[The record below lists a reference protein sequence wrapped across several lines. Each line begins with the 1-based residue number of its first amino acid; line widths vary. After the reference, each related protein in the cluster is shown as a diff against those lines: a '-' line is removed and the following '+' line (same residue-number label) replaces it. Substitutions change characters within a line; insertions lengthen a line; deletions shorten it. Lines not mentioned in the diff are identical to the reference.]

1 MRPPLTVARVS
12 ADTDN
17 QLLREQLEGFHTSKR
32 LAELYLSPVGGKFDA
47 AHLREINRRI
57 FQDLPAAGFPEVTPG
72 EYRKPVPA
80 GQDWIKN
87 RSLEGMPVGSHVAY
101 STMDKA
107 SIARLDKTLAG
118 IDVDQLSK
126 LKTGP
131 FVQAIGKLYTE
142 LDYLHPFPDGNSRTL
157 REFTRELAEACGYNI
172 DWTRFARSAGGRN
185 VLYIARDL
193 SVNELAEP
201 MLRSDKTRQL
211 VMFSSDQLDGNRKLP
226 DLLRDAVL
234 PGRAIAFRSL
244 PEPEARV
251 TFAELAPAYGTL
263 NKANAYAITKFS
275 DSREKQRDFI
285 DGVRANIQKGLD
297 AGETTQFATRP
308 QKAAPE
314 QKTTIIKE
322 RER

>member
-1 MRPPLTVARVS
+1 MS
-12 ADTDN
+12 ADTES

-57 FQDLPAAGFPEVTPG
+57 FQDLPAAGYPEVTPG
-72 EYRKPVPA
+72 EYRSPVPR
-80 GQDWIKN
+80 GQDWIKT
-87 RSLEGMPVGSHVAY
+87 RSLEGVRVSPSVAY
-101 STMDKA
+101 SPMDKA
-107 SIARLDKTLAG
+107 SVARLDKVLAG
-118 IDVDQLSK
+118 IDVDRLSK

-131 FVQAIGKLYTE
+131 FVQTLGKLYTE
-142 LDYLHPFPDGNSRTL
+142 LDYIHPFPDGNSRTL
-157 REFTRELAEACGYNI
+157 REFTRELAEKCGYNL

-193 SVNELAEP
+193 SVNEIAEP
-201 MLRSDKTRQL
+201 LLRNDKTRQL
-211 VMFSSDQLDGNRKLP
+211 VVYSMDQLEGNRKLP

-251 TFAELAPAYGTL
+251 TFADLAPAYDTL
-263 NKANAYAITKFS
+263 KKASTYAVTKFP
-275 DSREKQRDFI
+275 DSREQQRDFI
-285 DGVRANIQKGLD
+285 DGVRASIQKGLD
-297 AGETTQFATRP
+297 AGETTQFGQRPP
-308 QKAAPE
+308 QKAEPE
-314 QKTTIIKE
+314 QKTTITKG